1 MSHKKILL
9 SLSAA
14 ALLASAQCVLAEE
27 SALMLKVGG
36 FQLSHDAQTIDS
48 AARAFDDSADDVYG
62 LAWEARHND
71 GAAFGVEFF
80 RFTNEWEGPG
90 TARGDTNARGLMFT
104 MKKYMLPAG
113 NVYPFIGAGVG
124 ALHAT
129 VGGLDF
135 DPALGLALQLVGGAE
150 LRFDSV
156 GLYAE
161 LKGLYAEP
169 GNIWGDDINLSG
181 IGLFGGLSILF

>member
-1 MSHKKILL
+1 MSYKKTVL
-9 SLSAA
+9 SLSTAVLLAA
-14 ALLASAQCVLAEE
+14 AQSVAAEE

-36 FQLSHDAQTIDS
+36 FQLSHDAQTVDT
-48 AARAFDDSADDVYG
+48 AARAFDDSADDVYAI
-62 LAWEARHND
+62 AWESRYND

-80 RFTNEWEGPG
+80 RFTNDWVGPG
-90 TARGDTNARGLMFT
+90 AARGDSHARGLMFT
-104 MKKYMLPAG
+104 MKKYLLPSG
-113 NVYPFIGAGVG
+113 NLYPFIGAGIG

-150 LRFDSV
+150 VRWDSI

-161 LKGLYAEP
+161 VKGLYAEP
-169 GNIWGDDINLSG
+169 GNVWGDDINLSG
-181 IGLFGGLSILF
+181 VGLFGGLSILF

>member
-1 MSHKKILL
+1 MTHKK
-9 SLSAA
+9 SLIAV
-14 ALLASAQCVLAEE
+14 ALLACSSAAWAEE
-27 SALMLKVGG
+27 SALMLKFGG
-36 FQLSHDAQTIDS
+36 FQLSHDAQTIDN
-48 AARAFDDSADDVYG
+48 APRAFDDSADDVYG

-80 RFTNEWEGPG
+80 RFTNDWSGAG
-90 TARGDTNARGLMFT
+90 GGDANARGLMFT
-104 MKKYMLPAG
+104 MKKYMLPSG

-124 ALHAT
+124 AVHAT

-150 LRFDSV
+150 VRFDSV
-156 GLYAE
+156 GLFAE

-169 GNIWGDDINLSG
+169 GSIWGDDINLSG
-181 IGLFGGLSILF
+181 IGFSGGLSILF

>member
-1 MSHKKILL
+1 MSYKNAAL

-14 ALLASAQCVLAEE
+14 LLLAVIEGAAAEE

-48 AARAFDDSADDVYG
+48 APRAFDDSADDVYG
-62 LAWEARHND
+62 IAWEARHND

-80 RFTNEWEGPG
+80 RFTNDWVGPG
-90 TARGDTNARGLMFT
+90 NARGDSHARGLMFT
-104 MKKYMLPAG
+104 MKKYMLPSG
-113 NVYPFIGAGVG
+113 NIYPFIGAGVG

-150 LRFDSV
+150 IRFDSV

-169 GNIWGDDINLSG
+169 GNVWGDDINLSG
-181 IGLFGGLSILF
+181 IGLSGGLSILF

>member
-1 MSHKKILL
+1 MSHKSTIL

-14 ALLASAQCVLAEE
+14 VLFATAQGVAAEE
-27 SALMLKVGG
+27 SALILKVGG
-36 FQLSHDAQTIDS
+36 FQVSHDAQTIDG
-48 AARAFDDSADDVYG
+48 APRVLDDSADDVYG
-62 LAWEARHND
+62 IAWEARHND

-80 RFTNEWEGPG
+80 RFTNDWTGPG
-90 TARGDTNARGLMFT
+90 AAHGDTHARALMFT
-104 MKKYMLPAG
+104 MKKYMLPTG

-124 ALHAT
+124 AMHAT

-150 LRFDSV
+150 VRFDSV

-161 LKGLYAEP
+161 LRGLYAEP
-169 GNIWGDDINLSG
+169 GNVWGDDINLSG
-181 IGLFGGLSILF
+181 IGLSAGLSILF